1 MEHKEKQQKTSQL
14 KNNFTFRKPKMIKK
28 IWFLIFG
35 IIFGIQGSVFAT
47 DAASQNEENTV
58 TTATNSTTANTSSEN
73 FGIDLNS
80 KNAIEGTATFS
91 IYDALGIKKDR
102 APGERTSV
110 MNYVQDIVLGAT
122 TFIWTVVTLALI
134 LSGLLYVFSSVDSSL
149 KSKAKSGMKY
159 ALIGMVVVMLS
170 LVIIRLVQ
178 FLARGGS

>member
-1 MEHKEKQQKTSQL
+1 M
-14 KNNFTFRKPKMIKK
+14 
-28 IWFLIFG
+28 IFG

-58 TTATNSTTANTSSEN
+58 TTNTNSTTANTSSEN

-122 TFIWTVVTLALI
+122 TFI
-134 LSGLLYVFSSVDSSL
+134 
-149 KSKAKSGMKY
+149 
-159 ALIGMVVVMLS
+159 
-170 LVIIRLVQ
+170 
-178 FLARGGS
+178 